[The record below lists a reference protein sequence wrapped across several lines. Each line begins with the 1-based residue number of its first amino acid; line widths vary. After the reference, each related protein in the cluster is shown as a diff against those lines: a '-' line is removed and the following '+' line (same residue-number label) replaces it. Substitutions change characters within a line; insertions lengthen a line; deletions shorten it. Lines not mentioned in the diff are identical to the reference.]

1 MSLREHNEGG
11 RPVDAVRV
19 ADVVRVEPTLAD
31 VEVHIRSAV
40 ELPVGARR
48 PLAAGAVREE
58 RTLHE
63 ALGVAHHQGE
73 VREVVG
79 GHVALEGLHVTDRRA
94 NGVARE
100 HGARLEGQDEHVPG
114 RLRVELGEVLRGRL
128 EQALVLRP
136 DIAVSRVRE
145 VRVDLL
151 EHAEDVLDGDVQR
164 LPVLLGRAD
173 ALEHRLE
180 LREDDKSAVGVRV
193 EDELALALGRGA
205 VAAFG
210 RFARDVRVVAL
221 SDRFDVIPVELTEV
235 RHEGVTALDGRLG
248 RPVLVPPVRALAALA
263 CPPAGVTGVHDLDP
277 VGILGGPLLRD
288 LLGEP
293 AVHHHAQARGV
304 VTTAEQVPVVARPL
318 AGVGTR
324 GVRGSEQI
332 SRHLLER
339 NRFGHDGLT
348 SDRRR

>member
-1 MSLREHNEGG
+1 MSLRGHDEGG
-11 RPVDAVRV
+11 SPVA
-19 ADVVRVEPTLAD
+19 VVRVVDVARAEPTLAV
-31 VEVHIRSAV
+31 VEVHARSAA
-40 ELPVGARR
+40 ELPAGARC

-58 RTLHE
+58 RALHE
-63 ALGVAHHQGE
+63 ALGVARHEAQ

-79 GHVALEGLHVTDRRA
+79 GHVALERFHVTDRRT

-114 RLRVELGEVLRGRL
+114 RRRIGLGEVLGRCF
-128 EQALVLRP
+128 EQTLVLRP
-136 DIAVSRVRE
+136 DVAVGPVLE

-151 EHAEDVLDGDVQR
+151 EHAEDVLDGDVQG
-164 LPVLLGRAD
+164 LPALLGLPD
-173 ALEHRLE
+173 ALQDRLE
-180 LREDDKSAVGVRV
+180 LREDDEAAVGVFGQ
-193 EDELALALGRGA
+193 DERALALGRFTVSGL
-205 VAAFG
+205 
-210 RFARDVRVVAL
+210 ARGVHVVAL
-221 SDRFDVIPVELTEV
+221 GERFDVTPVETPEV
-235 RHEGVTALDGRLG
+235 RCEGVTAFDGRLG

-263 CPPAGVTGVHDLDP
+263 RPLASVTGVHDLDP
-277 VGILGGPLLRD
+277 VGLLGGPLLRG

-318 AGVGTR
+318 ASVGTR
-324 GVRGSEQI
+324 GVGGSEQI

-339 NRFGHDGLT
+339 NGLSHDGLT